1 MFVPDGER
9 PKEIDGEKLNLK
21 QFHAKYQVTGSNDL
35 VSTLFPCV
43 LVLFLS
49 ANHQVAKNLLT
60 EIYKN
65 LILKSLSSENNSRIS
80 EFSALTEIYAEINA
94 RIADLFFENQEK
106 SKSEKLAQEMQI
118 SEQDDFFNNETSI
131 ERDEDLRSEGETEN
145 KLEDI
150 KKDYEEPAVETAI
163 ENEEKTEKDDQE
175 VFETEQK
182 INKVDFEATKD
193 KEIKD
198 IVEKID
204 VVKRAFEISH

>member
-1 MFVPDGER
+1 M
-9 PKEIDGEKLNLK
+9 
-21 QFHAKYQVTGSNDL
+21 
-35 VSTLFPCV
+35 

-150 KKDYEEPAVETAI
+150 KKDYEEPALETAI